1 MNHIVAF
8 AGGVGGAKLAH
19 GLALAC
25 PEDRLSVVVNT
36 ADDFSLYGLHI
47 SPDIDTVTY
56 TLAGLANSDTGWGL
70 AGDTFVTLEMLRR
83 YGQDT
88 WFWLGDKDFATHILR
103 TEALRRG
110 STLTAAIR
118 DLATALGVDAQILPM
133 CNEPVATLIETP
145 EGVLEFQDYFVRRQ
159 HVDEVTGVRFDG
171 IDTATLSPEVSAA
184 MTDSDVMVICPSN
197 PIVSIGPI
205 LSVPGLRN
213 RLRESEVPIVAVS
226 PIVGGQALKGPADR
240 MLASMGHEVSAL
252 TIAMLYRDFLSGI
265 VIDEQDAALVDRIAT
280 LDVAVHVTQTVMRSD
295 DDRRRLAADT
305 LAFAATLTKRS
316 VEK

>member
-1 MNHIVAF
+1 
-8 AGGVGGAKLAH
+8 
-19 GLALAC
+19 
-25 PEDRLSVVVNT
+25 
-36 ADDFSLYGLHI
+36 
-47 SPDIDTVTY
+47 
-56 TLAGLANSDTGWGL
+56 
-70 AGDTFVTLEMLRR
+70 
-83 YGQDT
+83 
-88 WFWLGDKDFATHILR
+88 
-103 TEALRRG
+103 
-110 STLTAAIR
+110 
-118 DLATALGVDAQILPM
+118 M